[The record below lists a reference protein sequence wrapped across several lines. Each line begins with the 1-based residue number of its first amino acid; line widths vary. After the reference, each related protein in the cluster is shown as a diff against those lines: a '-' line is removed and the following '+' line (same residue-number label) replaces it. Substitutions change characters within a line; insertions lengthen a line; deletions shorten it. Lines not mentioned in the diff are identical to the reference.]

1 MTKLLPK
8 YSPIL
13 ITLINGIYDASMAM
27 VSIPVKLYESGFS
40 YASVIS
46 IYFGSA
52 VFFLLRIVFEMKD
65 IKRIDLKTSDSLPVF
80 YRSLSLEELFENSF
94 KINFS
99 TSNEKSA
106 RRYRAIFFA
115 QKYTCCENVFFQLKH
130 G

>member
-27 VSIPVKLYESGFS
+27 VSVPVKLYESGFS

-52 VFFLLRIVFEMKD
+52 VFFLLRIVFESHESHGTTF
-65 IKRIDLKTSDSLPVF
+65 RFPSFPVF
-80 YRSLSLEELFENSF
+80 FRYFTGLFPFRLFEGF
-94 KINFS
+94 RKLVQD
-99 TSNEKSA
+99 
-106 RRYRAIFFA
+106 RYFYYR
-115 QKYTCCENVFFQLKH
+115 
-130 G
+130 